1 MLLWNKL
8 CQNCYI
14 LVYTLILHCA
24 PDERSKSLFASA
36 VMHLFQLFVH
46 STNHLSFPFAFRN
59 RHANSSLITLFT
71 VVSWFPP
78 LSRLRSSFRLV
89 PEQRLLATASSTNST
104 AKIWRRFLPNS
115 GMKIHQKKFHESF
128 CHNHYVGPRLAY
140 QQDLNNFEW
149 SDIFKCYWHLYVSY
163 RSKRKRTFSPS
174 YRLWGVSILTGFYWS
189 IRARL
194 VSHLSYKFTISFIL
208 SAT

>member
-14 LVYTLILHCA
+14 LVYKYTLLSSIVLPTNAQKVC
-24 PDERSKSLFASA
+24 SLAR
-36 VMHLFQLFVH
+36 LFTFFNF
-46 STNHLSFPFAFRN
+46 SFTNHLSFPFAFRN

-78 LSRLRSSFRLV
+78 LSRLRSSFHLV

-128 CHNHYVGPRLAY
+128 CHNHNVGPRLAY

-174 YRLWGVSILTGFYWS
+174 YRLWGVSILTGF
-189 IRARL
+189 
-194 VSHLSYKFTISFIL
+194 
-208 SAT
+208 